1 MDLDFYDKSGAPMI
15 VGIIRRLLENARGKV
30 QGKKSTPLKK
40 ERGGG
45 HRGKLQREDYRQ
57 LGYQA
62 TMSLLAL
69 ASERAIHHSIAR
81 ELFVLRRIGNI
92 IIGVIASQKPKPHPK
107 GVMSG

>member
-1 MDLDFYDKSGAPMI
+1 MI
-15 VGIIRRLLENARGKV
+15 VGKRAGKGP
-30 QGKKSTPLKK
+30 GKKIDATEKG
-40 ERGGG
+40 EGG

-69 ASERAIHHSIAR
+69 ASKRAIHRSIAR

-92 IIGVIASQKPKPHPK
+92 IIGVIASQKPKPHAK

>member
-1 MDLDFYDKSGAPMI
+1 M
-15 VGIIRRLLENARGKV
+15 VG
-30 QGKKSTPLKK
+30 
-40 ERGGG
+40 GGG

-69 ASERAIHHSIAR
+69 ASERAIHVAQ

-107 GVMSG
+107 GVASG